1 MSILEDEK
9 RGEREKGEK
18 YRAKVEDDGIR
29 IDRIHCGEILCISK
43 RFDWARINFPRE
55 GEREMIPPRIRLESF
70 PFDILSVFAQPGG
83 ERKNERKKKKRK
95 ISDSLHLNR
104 GGPFP

>member
-1 MSILEDEK
+1 
-9 RGEREKGEK
+9 
-18 YRAKVEDDGIR
+18 
-29 IDRIHCGEILCISK
+29 
-43 RFDWARINFPRE
+43 
-55 GEREMIPPRIRLESF
+55 MIPPRIRLESF